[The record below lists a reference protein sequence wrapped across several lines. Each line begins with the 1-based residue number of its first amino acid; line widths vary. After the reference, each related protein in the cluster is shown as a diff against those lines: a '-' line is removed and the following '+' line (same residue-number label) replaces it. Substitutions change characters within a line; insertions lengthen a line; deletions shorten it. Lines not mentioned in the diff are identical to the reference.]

1 MHYYAK
7 DTVKAAPNPMRRKHE
22 LSDEDRQLFRDSVKG
37 AKPLRAKKKAA
48 ARKAKPAPRARF
60 ADAERRAVLEES
72 LRLDLSDDGA
82 FSGEDLWYAKTG
94 VQHALMRKLRRGQ
107 FSVRAEL
114 DLHGMRSEDAQVAVA
129 EFLYEAGQRNY
140 RCVRIIH
147 GKGLGSG
154 PKGPIIKQK
163 LGGWLRQ
170 RKEVLAF
177 CSARPVDG
185 GTGAL
190 YVLLG
195 RS

>member
-1 MHYYAK
+1 
-7 DTVKAAPNPMRRKHE
+7 MRGKHE
-22 LSDEDRQLFRDSVKG
+22 PSEEERRLFRESVKG
-37 AKPLRAKKKAA
+37 VKPLRAKKKAP
-48 ARKAKPAPRARF
+48 ARRPKPPPRARF
-60 ADAERRAVLEES
+60 SDAEKRAVLEES
-72 LRLDLSDDGA
+72 LKLDLQDGDA
-82 FSGEDLWYAKTG
+82 FSGEELWYAKAG

-114 DLHGMRSEDAQVAVA
+114 DLHGLRSEDARAVVA
-129 EFLYEAGQRNY
+129 EFLHESGQHGY

-154 PKGPIIKQK
+154 PRGPVIKQK

-185 GTGAL
+185 GSGAL

-195 RS
+195 KS

>member
-1 MHYYAK
+1 M
-7 DTVKAAPNPMRRKHE
+7 NRKHTLTE
-22 LSDEDRQLFRDSVKG
+22 DERKLFRESVAG
-37 AKPLRAKKKAA
+37 AKPLKVKKKPVQ
-48 ARKAKPAPRARF
+48 RRAKPAPRARF

-72 LRLDLSDDGA
+72 LRLDLQDTDSYT
-82 FSGEDLWYAKTG
+82 GEELWYAKPG

-107 FSVRAEL
+107 YSPRAEL
-114 DLHGMRSEDAQVAVA
+114 DLHGLRSEDARVLVA
-129 EFLYEAGQRNY
+129 EFLYEAQQRNY

-154 PKGPIIKQK
+154 PKGPVIKQK

-170 RKEVLAF
+170 RKDVLAF

-185 GTGAL
+185 GSGAL

-195 RS
+195 KA

>member
-1 MHYYAK
+1 MQRK
-7 DTVKAAPNPMRRKHE
+7 PTV
-22 LSDEDRQLFRDSVKG
+22 SDEERRLFRESVAD
-37 AKPLRAKKKAA
+37 AKPLKAKKKVP
-48 ARKAKPAPRARF
+48 ARRPKPPPRARF
-60 ADAERRAVLEES
+60 SDAEKRAVLEES
-72 LRLDLSDDGA
+72 LKLDLQESDA
-82 FSGEDLWYAKTG
+82 FSGEDLWYARTG

-107 FSVRAEL
+107 FSARAEL
-114 DLHGMRSEDAQVAVA
+114 DLHGLRSEDARAVVA
-129 EFLYEAGQRNY
+129 EFLYEAGQRGF

-154 PKGPIIKQK
+154 PKGPVIKQK

-170 RKEVLAF
+170 RKNVLAF

-195 RS
+195 KS

>member
-1 MHYYAK
+1 
-7 DTVKAAPNPMRRKHE
+7 MRRKHE
-22 LSDEDRQLFRDSVKG
+22 TSEEDRQLFRESVKG

-48 ARKAKPAPRARF
+48 VRKPKPLPRARF

-72 LRLDLSDDGA
+72 LRLDLQDDGV
-82 FSGEDLWYAKTG
+82 FSGEDLWYAKAG

-107 FSVRAEL
+107 YSSRAEL
-114 DLHGMRSEDAQVAVA
+114 DLHGMRSEDARVAVA
-129 EFLYEAGQRNY
+129 EFLLEAADHGW

-154 PKGPIIKQK
+154 PKGPVIKQK

-177 CSARPVDG
+177 CSARPADG

-195 RS
+195 KS

>member
-1 MHYYAK
+1 MK
-7 DTVKAAPNPMRRKHE
+7 RKHTVSE
-22 LSDEDRQLFRDSVKG
+22 EERKLFRESVVG
-37 AKPLRAKKKAA
+37 AKPIKARKKPTPTRAK
-48 ARKAKPAPRARF
+48 PPPRARF
-60 ADAERRAVLEES
+60 AAAERRAVLEES
-72 LRLDLSDDGA
+72 LKLDLQDADA
-82 FSGEDLWYAKTG
+82 FTGEDLWYAKPG

-107 FSVRAEL
+107 FSPRAEL
-114 DLHGMRSEDAQVAVA
+114 DLHGLRSEDARVLVA
-129 EFLYEAGQRNY
+129 EFLYAAQQRNY

-154 PKGPIIKQK
+154 PKGPVIKQK

-170 RKEVLAF
+170 RKDVLAF

-195 RS
+195 KS

>member
-1 MHYYAK
+1 
-7 DTVKAAPNPMRRKHE
+7 MRGKHE
-22 LSDEDRQLFRDSVKG
+22 PSEEERRLFREFVKG
-37 AKPLRAKKKAA
+37 VKPLRAKKKAA
-48 ARKAKPAPRARF
+48 ARKPKPPPRARF
-60 ADAERRAVLEES
+60 ADAEKRAVLEES
-72 LRLDLSDDGA
+72 LKLDLQDGDA

-107 FSVRAEL
+107 FSTRAEL
-114 DLHGMRSEDAQVAVA
+114 DLHGLRSEDARAAVA
-129 EFLYEAGQRNY
+129 EFLYEAGRRNF

-154 PKGPIIKQK
+154 PRGPVIKQK

-185 GTGAL
+185 GSGAL

-195 RS
+195 IS